1 MLMIAEIEKNRVTKV
16 EIADEVVLTCSSHND
31 LYDLKIDDFTSG
43 VRETI
48 TVCNDEKNFGTINCY
63 AADFGVKFV
72 IKQNWNNRTAQFKI
86 WHDSSAPVCRQYNI
100 QYIDDDGMYCGNG
113 YFAEHLET
121 VLLWAQDN
129 YLNYRRI
136 FEIIEVND
144 D

>member
-1 MLMIAEIEKNRVTKV
+1 MLIIAEIEKNKVTKV
-16 EIADEVVLTCSSHND
+16 EISDEVVLTCSSHND
-31 LYDLKIDDFTSG
+31 LYDLNIEDFTSG

-72 IKQNWNNRTAQFKI
+72 KKKNRNRTAAFKI
-86 WHDSSAPVCRQYNI
+86 WHDCSAPVCRRYNI

-113 YFAEHLET
+113 YFAEDLET
-121 VLLWAQDN
+121 VLLWAEKN
-129 YLNYRRI
+129 YLNWRRI